1 MVTLYFQIPQV
12 SSSPG
17 PADGS
22 FNAEG
27 SFVVAAKHACK
38 KVFGWFSNWRSPRK
52 SYSPTMAAAK
62 SFRYITCIT

>member
-1 MVTLYFQIPQV
+1 MLQV
-12 SSSPG
+12 SSSPN

-27 SFVVAAKHACK
+27 SFVVAAKHAYK
-38 KVFGWFSNWRSPRK
+38 KVFGWFSTFNVWRSPRK

-62 SFRYITCIT
+62 SFRYITCITR